1 MSGGGRSRRRATS
14 WRGARSS
21 GWVASG
27 SGWWG
32 DERLLRGFGPS
43 MVRGRDDRACLGVRC
58 DELGG
63 DADHRP
69 LLLPG
74 GRRAWERH
82 HAGDL
87 VMSDI
92 VGRLLDEAE
101 KAQRKGHLLL
111 AEVCRDASDQLG
123 LITEER
129 DRLRA
134 ERDRLR
140 EALQDMLADREAW
153 QIGRDTRDRAR
164 AALKEVDHD

>member
-1 MSGGGRSRRRATS
+1 
-14 WRGARSS
+14 
-21 GWVASG
+21 
-27 SGWWG
+27 
-32 DERLLRGFGPS
+32 
-43 MVRGRDDRACLGVRC
+43 
-58 DELGG
+58 
-63 DADHRP
+63 
-69 LLLPG
+69 
-74 GRRAWERH
+74 
-82 HAGDL
+82 
-87 VMSDI
+87 MSDI